1 MTEPVR
7 SSEPSERP
15 AVTIYTDGG
24 ADPNPGP
31 GGWGA
36 VLLHEATGSV
46 KELNG
51 GEPHTTNNRMELTAA
66 IRSLEAL
73 RETCRVRLFTDSLYL
88 KKGIT
93 QWLAGWI
100 ARGWKRK
107 DGELQNEDLWRLL
120 AELVKKHQ
128 IEWGWVKGHAG
139 HRWNERADQ
148 LATEAIRA
156 QRAASG
162 KALPGSPQGIA
173 PPVDAEV
180 YLRVSSAGREG
191 GWAALIRHGGEENV
205 ITRTGAGLTPNQLD
219 IVSAAEALETLP
231 PGITVAV
238 HTGSDYLRNGATAW
252 IQGWKKRNWATQEGK
267 PVSNRALWERLDK
280 ALTSRKVL
288 WPQTK
293 GRQLPEFET
302 LGAAAKQAAGRE
314 AKKKPVQ

>member
-1 MTEPVR
+1 
-7 SSEPSERP
+7 
-15 AVTIYTDGG
+15 
-24 ADPNPGP
+24 
-31 GGWGA
+31 
-36 VLLHEATGSV
+36 
-46 KELNG
+46 
-51 GEPHTTNNRMELTAA
+51 MELTAA

-73 RETCRVRLFTDSLYL
+73 REACKVRLFTDSLYL

-162 KALPGSPQGIA
+162 QALPGSPQGIA

-180 YLRVSSAGREG
+180 YLRVSSAGRQG
-191 GWAALIRHGGEENV
+191 GWAALIRHGGEEKV
-205 ITRTGAGLTPNQLD
+205 IARPGGGLTPNQLD

-231 PGITVAV
+231 PGITVAI

-267 PVSNRALWERLDK
+267 PVSNRALWERLDQ
-280 ALTSRKVL
+280 ALGSRKVL

-293 GRQLPEFET
+293 GRQLPEFEK

-314 AKKKPVQ
+314 AGKGKKPAQ